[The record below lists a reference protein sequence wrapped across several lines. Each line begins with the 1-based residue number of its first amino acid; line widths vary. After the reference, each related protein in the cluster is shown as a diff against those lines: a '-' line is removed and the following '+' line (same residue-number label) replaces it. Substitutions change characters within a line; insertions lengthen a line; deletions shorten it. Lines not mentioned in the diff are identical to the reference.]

1 MTQPTPFP
9 DPASS
14 GPLPGDGRLDG
25 GPGRAVGVW
34 LAVLAGTALLG
45 VAAGFFWAAVAPR
58 ALLVVLSRGS
68 AAVVNSET
76 SAFIAADGL
85 YCLICLVGGVVS
97 GWLGYRLAVRRQ
109 GPAGMVAVLLGGLA
123 AGLLALWIGQRS
135 GLASYQ
141 HLLATLPAGAHLR
154 AKLMLGA
161 RAAIGFWPLA
171 AGLMAGGIELAGAM
185 RDRRQ
190 FPASQPVISAPR
202 SPGYRGVPPRL
213 PGGPPGSPG

>member
-1 MTQPTPFP
+1 MTQPTLFP

-14 GPLPGDGRLDG
+14 RSLPGDGQFDG

-34 LAVLAGTALLG
+34 LAVVAGTALLG
-45 VAAGFFWAAVAPR
+45 VVAGFLWAAVAPR
-58 ALLVVLSRGS
+58 ALLVVVSRGS
-68 AAVVNSET
+68 ADVVNSET

-85 YCLICLVGGVVS
+85 YCLICLAGGVLS
-97 GWLGYRLAVRRQ
+97 GWLGYVLAVRRQ

-123 AGLLALWIGQRS
+123 AGLLALWIGQQS
-135 GLASYQ
+135 GLATYQ

-154 AKLMLGA
+154 ARLTLGA

-171 AGLMAGGIELAGAM
+171 AGLIAGGIELTGAM

-190 FPASQPVISAPR
+190 APASQLV
-202 SPGYRGVPPRL
+202 L
-213 PGGPPGSPG
+213 GGPGSGISPPG